1 MQKEKKITLIIGG
14 GIAAYKSLELI
25 RLLQNENIEIIPIL
39 TKSARNFV
47 TSLSLAA
54 ISKKK
59 VYTDLFDLN
68 DETEM
73 GHIQLSRA
81 SDLIVVAP
89 ATANLISKMA
99 NGLADDLATTLILA
113 TDKKVL
119 LAPSMNVRM
128 WTHPATTYN
137 LKKLRD
143 YDFHIVGPNTG
154 DMACGEFGPGRMA
167 EPVEIKDQIILKLKK
182 KSLLNKKILVTS
194 GPTIEKID
202 PVRFISNNSS
212 GLQGNA
218 IANALVNLGANVTF
232 VTGPTNLPHPL
243 GAKIISIESAREMH
257 RAVFSNGPYDVAI
270 CAAAVSDW
278 YIKNISNKKIKK
290 KDLSSSPQFSL
301 EKNPDILEDLSKG
314 AKRPNL
320 VIGFAAETEELV
332 KNAKEKL
339 KSKGCDLIVANK
351 INKDSTVFGSEHN
364 EVSIIT
370 NTDTK
375 HWDKMSKYK
384 IGIKLGDLIEK
395 HYAYE

>member
-25 RLLQNENIEIIPIL
+25 RLLQNENIEVIPIL
-39 TKSARNFV
+39 TRSARNFV

-68 DETEM
+68 DEAEM

-137 LKKLRD
+137 LEKLRD
-143 YDFHIVGPNTG
+143 YGFHIVGPNTG

-167 EPVEIKDQIILKLKK
+167 EPFEIKDQIISKLKK

-218 IANALVNLGANVTF
+218 IANALVNLGASVTF
-232 VTGPTNLPHPL
+232 VTGPTNIPHPL

-278 YIKNISNKKIKK
+278 YIKNTSSKKIKK

-314 AKRPNL
+314 AKRPDL

-351 INKDSTVFGSEHN
+351 IEKDSTVFGSENN

-375 HWDKMSKYK
+375 HWDKMSKAK
-384 IGIKLGDLIEK
+384 IGIKLGDLIAK
-395 HYAYE
+395 HYA

>member
-25 RLLQNENIEIIPIL
+25 RLLQNENIEVIPIL

-68 DETEM
+68 DEAEM

-137 LKKLRD
+137 LEKLRD
-143 YDFHIVGPNTG
+143 YGFHIVGPNTG

-167 EPVEIKDQIILKLKK
+167 EPFEIKDQIISKLKK

-218 IANALVNLGANVTF
+218 VANALVNLGASVTF
-232 VTGPTNLPHPL
+232 VTGPTNVPHPS

-278 YIKNISNKKIKK
+278 YIKNTSSKKIKK

-314 AKRPNL
+314 AKRPDL

-351 INKDSTVFGSEHN
+351 IDKDSTVFGSENN

-375 HWDKMSKYK
+375 HWDKMSKAK
-384 IGIKLGDLIEK
+384 IAIKLGDLIAK
-395 HYAYE
+395 HYA

>member
-25 RLLQNENIEIIPIL
+25 RLLQNENIEVIPIL

-54 ISKKK
+54 ISRKK

-68 DETEM
+68 DEAEM

-137 LKKLRD
+137 LEKLRD
-143 YDFHIVGPNTG
+143 YGFHIVGPNTG

-167 EPVEIKDQIILKLKK
+167 EPFEIKDQIISKLKK

-218 IANALVNLGANVTF
+218 IANALVNLGASVTF
-232 VTGPTNLPHPL
+232 VTGPTNVPHPS

-301 EKNPDILEDLSKG
+301 EKNPDILEELSKS

-339 KSKGCDLIVANK
+339 RSKGCDLIVANK
-351 INKDSTVFGSEHN
+351 IDKDSTVFGSENN

-375 HWDKMSKYK
+375 HWDKMSKAK
-384 IGIKLGDLIEK
+384 IGIKLGDLIAK
-395 HYAYE
+395 HYA